1 MLRELRC
8 SDLLQDCLRPHS
20 REHERLR
27 EKHGPLSARGLGL
40 CMVSGGATSAGFFV
54 ALMDSVLV
62 TDATA
67 AGASVVGTGCEVAV
81 EVAV

>member
-1 MLRELRC
+1 
-8 SDLLQDCLRPHS
+8 
-20 REHERLR
+20 
-27 EKHGPLSARGLGL
+27 
-40 CMVSGGATSAGFFV
+40 MVSGGATSAGFFV